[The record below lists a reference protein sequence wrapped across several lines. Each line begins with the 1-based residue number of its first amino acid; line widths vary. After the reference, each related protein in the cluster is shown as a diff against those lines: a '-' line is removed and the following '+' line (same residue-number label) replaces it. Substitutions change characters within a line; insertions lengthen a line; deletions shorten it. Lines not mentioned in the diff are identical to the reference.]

1 MSPGN
6 LPEKGNLPT
15 NKNMPPNIINI
26 TPKNKRVLPNRLNSD
41 IFILPFNKIVK
52 GVNSPETPFI
62 SVSTLSFSSSKKE
75 ILPLNILSF

>member
-41 IFILPFNKIVK
+41 IFIFPFNKIVR
-52 GVNSPETPFI
+52 GVNSPETPIPFVI
-62 SVSTLSFSSSKKE
+62 SSRFYTIPFLT
-75 ILPLNILSF
+75 ILLKSIP